1 MSLNS
6 TSSETINI
14 KCSNIVCNYITVD
27 INSNSFDTIMIA
39 VKSQGHFII

>member
-6 TSSETINI
+6 TSSETINM
-14 KCSNIVCNYITVD
+14 KCSNMVCNYITVD
-27 INSNSFDTIMIA
+27 INSNSFDTMIA